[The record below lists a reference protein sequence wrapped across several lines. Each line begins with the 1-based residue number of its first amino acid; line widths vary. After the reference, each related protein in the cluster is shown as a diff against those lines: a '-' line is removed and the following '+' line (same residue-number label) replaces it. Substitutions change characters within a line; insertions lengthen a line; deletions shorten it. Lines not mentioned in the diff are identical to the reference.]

1 MSTLLRSN
9 TRDRS
14 GSPKF
19 GHMHHRKQ
27 CMELFIDRKELTD
40 ERNPDV
46 CVMYTRRSRLF
57 HYMLNVLQNVC
68 ILWHTI
74 HLSLGRLRHFDALGK
89 YSS

>member
-27 CMELFIDRKELTD
+27 WMELQIERSLQTKEIQMYVLCTQD
-40 ERNPDV
+40 VPDYFTT
-46 CVMYTRRSRLF
+46 C
-57 HYMLNVLQNVC
+57 
-68 ILWHTI
+68 
-74 HLSLGRLRHFDALGK
+74 
-89 YSS
+89 